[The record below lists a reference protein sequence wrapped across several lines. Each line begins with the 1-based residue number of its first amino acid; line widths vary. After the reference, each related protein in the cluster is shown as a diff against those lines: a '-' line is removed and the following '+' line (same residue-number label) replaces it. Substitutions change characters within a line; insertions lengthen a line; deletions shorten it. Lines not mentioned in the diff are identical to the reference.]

1 MNRQILYVGNKLSHT
16 EGGADVVNFRNINIL
31 CEIFEEKNVHFFELT
46 NNSIFEKLKLYIGGI
61 NKEIENEIISFLNQN
76 QKIEYVFLSQSI
88 LGRIA
93 KKIKKQFGDRIKVI
107 TFFHNIEKHYAREY
121 IKVVGLRGYYLY
133 VASAFNEKLSVKY
146 SDTHVLLNNRD
157 SEYLYKEYKV
167 SSNTILPISC
177 EDKFLPERIL
187 KSEKQSK
194 TFLFVGVAFFANING
209 IEWFMD
215 KILPKVKG
223 KLIIV
228 GKGMERYKA
237 KWESDRV
244 EVHGF
249 VENISEFYYRS
260 SVVIAPIFVGGGM
273 KTKTAEALMYGKT
286 IVGTKEAFEGY
297 IKDNKAMIECNTEEE
312 FIFSLNTINNV
323 GFNNISREIFINNYS
338 NKSLLLKFKE
348 IFTSTKHGK

>member
-1 MNRQILYVGNKLSHT
+1 MDRKILYIGNKLSHT
-16 EGGADVVNFRNINIL
+16 EGGADVVNLRNIKL
-31 CEIFEEKNVHFFELT
+31 LFKIFGEKNVHFFELK
-46 NNSIFEKLKLYIGGI
+46 NNSVLEKLQFYIGGI
-61 NKEIENEIISFLNQN
+61 NKEIENAIITFLNQN
-76 QKIEYVFLSQSI
+76 QDIGYVFLSQST

-93 KKIKKQFGDRIKVI
+93 KKIKKRFGDRIKVI

-121 IKVVGLRGYYLY
+121 IKVVGLKGYYLY

-146 SDTHVLLNNRD
+146 SDTHILLNSRD
-157 SEYLYKEYKV
+157 SECLYKEYKV
-167 SSNTILPISC
+167 SSNIILPVSC

-187 KSEKQSK
+187 TSDNQHKI
-194 TFLFVGVAFFANING
+194 FLFVGVAFFANLNG
-209 IEWFMD
+209 IEWFMN
-215 KILPKVKG
+215 KVMSNVKG

-228 GKGMERYKA
+228 GKGMEQYKDS
-237 KWESDRV
+237 WQSDRV

-249 VENISEFYYRS
+249 VEDISEFYYKS

-297 IKDNKAMIECNTEEE
+297 IKDNRAMIECNTDEE

-338 NKSLLLKFKE
+338 NESLLLKFKK
-348 IFTSTKHGK
+348 IFIST